1 MQARLSSTPK
11 GSSPRV
17 QATRIRSSPP
27 QQDVAQR
34 ATSVASSDEYD
45 DDSESDGDSES
56 ESDDDN
62 DNDND
67 IRAKILNI
75 FAMVEPNGLT
85 KAEIVENDIVEAQAN
100 GAS

>member
-1 MQARLSSTPK
+1 
-11 GSSPRV
+11 
-17 QATRIRSSPP
+17 
-27 QQDVAQR
+27 VAQR